1 MNKICK
7 RCVMDESSSLF
18 SLDAEGYCN
27 FCTKGL
33 DQIKYIETQGSS
45 FSPEKVEVINR
56 IKEVERN
63 YDGLIGVSGG
73 VDSCYLLH
81 KLVELGLRPLVFHVD
96 AGWNTIQSV
105 ENIHNIVSK
114 LGLDLET
121 FIVDWPSMKS
131 IQRSFLQSG
140 VINQDAPQDHAYFA
154 GIYQTAEKFNIKN
167 IFLGSNFAT
176 ECILPQ
182 DWGQPAMDS
191 KNLTMIHGNFSPA
204 SRLEFPLMSLWS
216 YVIKVAIFRK
226 FHVHRPLNWIRYS
239 KDEALELLKVKY
251 SFKEYGTKHSES
263 TFTSYY
269 QKVYLPTR
277 FGIDKRKAHISS
289 EIVSGQ
295 NTRENGLKT
304 LSEVLPSDIEVRNL
318 RRYVA
323 AKLDFSVDELY
334 ELENLPKVDYR
345 NYGYDKYALYALR
358 ILDKIRLILK
368 R

>member
-1 MNKICK
+1 
-7 RCVMDESSSLF
+7 MDESSSLF
-18 SLDAEGYCN
+18 SLDSEGFCN
-27 FCTKGL
+27 FCTKAL
-33 DQIKYIETQGSS
+33 DQIKYIETQGSF
-45 FSPEKVEVINR
+45 FSPEKVELLNR
-56 IKEVERN
+56 IKETEPN
-63 YDGLIGVSGG
+63 YHGLIGVSGG

-96 AGWNTIQSV
+96 GGWNSIQSV

-121 FIVDWPSMKS
+121 LIVDWPSMKS

-140 VINQDAPQDHAYFA
+140 VINQDVPQDHAYFA
-154 GIYQTAEKFNIKN
+154 GIYQTAEKFKIKN

-191 KNLTMIHGNFSPA
+191 RNLKKIQQSFSPT
-204 SRLEFPLMSLWS
+204 SQIDFPLISLWS
-216 YVIKVAIFRK
+216 YVFKTALFRK

-239 KDEALELLKVKY
+239 KDEALEVLKVKY
-251 SFKEYGTKHSES
+251 GFKEYGTKHSES

-295 NTRENGLKT
+295 NTRQNGLKT
-304 LSEVLPSDIEVRNL
+304 LTEVLPSDIEVRNL

-323 AKLDFSVDELY
+323 AKLDFSVDELI
-334 ELENLPKVDYR
+334 ELEKLPRIDYKK
-345 NYGYDKYALYALR
+345 YGYDKYALHALR